1 MRIYKL
7 GERHSLRLLFSQHGY
22 SARLPCILVAFHLC
36 KILRIP
42 VRPLPG
48 EAQER
53 VGYNEVDSIFYSTQ
67 EDVL

>member
-1 MRIYKL
+1 MLQGKKRKGIAHNVLLQCVFERYTIGNVFSLNKDRPVKL
-7 GERHSLRLLFSQHGY
+7 GVF
-22 SARLPCILVAFHLC
+22 
-36 KILRIP
+36 
-42 VRPLPG
+42 PG